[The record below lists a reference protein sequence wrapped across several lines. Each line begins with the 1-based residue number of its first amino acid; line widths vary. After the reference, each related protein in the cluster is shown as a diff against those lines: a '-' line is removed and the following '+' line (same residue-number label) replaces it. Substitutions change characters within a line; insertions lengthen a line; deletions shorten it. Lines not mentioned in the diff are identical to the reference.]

1 MAFTG
6 KSSLIA
12 KEQNLGGPLL
22 TEKCL
27 ITSSLSLC
35 SSAVPGF
42 PLPPQLSWAA
52 HELLSSSSQELHVA
66 CLPTSSPGSNFRT

>member
-35 SSAVPGF
+35 SSRRASGF
-42 PLPPQLSWAA
+42 RHKHIQYFVVL
-52 HELLSSSSQELHVA
+52 
-66 CLPTSSPGSNFRT
+66 R